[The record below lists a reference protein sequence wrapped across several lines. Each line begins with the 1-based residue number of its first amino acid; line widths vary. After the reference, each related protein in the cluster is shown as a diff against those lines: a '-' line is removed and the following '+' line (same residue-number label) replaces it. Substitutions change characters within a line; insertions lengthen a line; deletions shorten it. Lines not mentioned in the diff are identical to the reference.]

1 MRRILTYLSIIGLLA
16 ACSDNE
22 MHDYAAWQATYD
34 DGSLSLSVPR
44 EAGYQ
49 RATIRVQGAPEGRA
63 VTVVCHDEW
72 LTLYTDTLPADGIV
86 TMLVQ
91 RNDDDAARTATL
103 YVVPGDEQQAVRLSL
118 TQRSTADDDGNG
130 ADPRDCLYLG
140 YGYDIYQQLD
150 NPMSVRTLE
159 PVLDYDKLVALGKSH
174 TYETVHECRLSQTTM
189 QYYNASSLAEFSTK
203 LTSSSSKTNLCL
215 QGSQRDCDIAATSCS
230 GYAYDS
236 QNYGYGAMIKAVAAR
251 VIDAGALHDLRQEG
265 LLPFSDGF
273 QKAYREAKSLTGKA
287 RADAVTKILL
297 KYGTHVVVQ
306 TDLGGR
312 LSYTFTMNKS
322 EQIYTN
328 KEMQQ

>member
-22 MHDYAAWQATYD
+22 MHDYAACHATYD

-103 YVVPGDEQQAVRLSL
+103 YVVPGDERQAVRLSL

-130 ADPRDCLYLG
+130 SDPRDCLYL
-140 YGYDIYQQLD
+140 
-150 NPMSVRTLE
+150 
-159 PVLDYDKLVALGKSH
+159 
-174 TYETVHECRLSQTTM
+174 
-189 QYYNASSLAEFSTK
+189 
-203 LTSSSSKTNLCL
+203 
-215 QGSQRDCDIAATSCS
+215 
-230 GYAYDS
+230 
-236 QNYGYGAMIKAVAAR
+236 
-251 VIDAGALHDLRQEG
+251 
-265 LLPFSDGF
+265 
-273 QKAYREAKSLTGKA
+273 
-287 RADAVTKILL
+287 
-297 KYGTHVVVQ
+297 
-306 TDLGGR
+306 
-312 LSYTFTMNKS
+312 
-322 EQIYTN
+322 
-328 KEMQQ
+328 